1 LKRTKI
7 EEKRK
12 AVDELGEAL
21 TEAFD
26 RGEHLATKILRRPDM
41 LSAADFAASL
51 DMSGETVRQKTK
63 RREILAL
70 RGAKQGKR
78 FPRWQVTPNGGLLPE
93 LPKLFERLGGDPWTV
108 YRFLLQ
114 HHPELDGRG
123 CGRCA

>member
-1 LKRTKI
+1 
-7 EEKRK
+7 
-12 AVDELGEAL
+12 
-21 TEAFD
+21 
-26 RGEHLATKILRRPDM
+26 LRRPNM